1 MLRGR
6 GGDARK
12 PPAIVFQDCWPG
24 CGLGS
29 NMQYASAAVEAFST
43 FTTGAVKGFLKG
55 PPAMYD
61 PTVHTMRG
69 WQKKFGQIWLK
80 EGFWSAYNNLRMS
93 TVHRTGGTLMG
104 SDHLGNNYFENR
116 DAPYGERHW
125 LHGSSRV
132 PGATPPPP
140 AARPCSCLVADGQHH
155 PAAHLPAGPACG
167 RPSSCGQTQTSAAE
181 HRRGPVWPPTVSIAR
196 SPRPPAGP
204 ACGRRSRRAAE
215 RRRYPNNRAYFFKP

>member
-1 MLRGR
+1 
-6 GGDARK
+6 
-12 PPAIVFQDCWPG
+12 
-24 CGLGS
+24 
-29 NMQYASAAVEAFST
+29 MQYASAAVEAFST

-125 LHGSSRV
+125 LHGSTRV
-132 PGATPPPP
+132 PGATPHPP
-140 AARPCSCLVADGQHH
+140 AARPPSRSA
-155 PAAHLPAGPACG
+155 PAL
-167 RPSSCGQTQTSAAE
+167 TIIIF
-181 HRRGPVWPPTVSIAR
+181 RRGVK
-196 SPRPPAGP
+196 
-204 ACGRRSRRAAE
+204 E
-215 RRRYPNNRAYFFKP
+215 N